1 LAAAKSLR
9 KSLPGI
15 LRFPLLETRRPNP
28 PIRSGLHYR
37 YARIGFPHGTVY
49 FKIIGFGE
57 PTTYRICQFRSP
69 GDGEEMERRLAA
81 IVCADVAGYSRMMG
95 ADEEGTHAAFKA
107 HRSATYPIILNHGGR
122 VVKNTGDGFLL
133 EFPSIVGAIESS
145 IAMQALMA
153 ERNNHLPGDRVMQ
166 FRLGVHMGDVIAD
179 EDEVFGDGVN
189 IAVRLEAVAAPGGVA
204 VSAKAYHEASK
215 HLSVTLVDAG
225 SHRFKNIEDTI
236 NVWTW
241 APSGSD
247 ARGREP
253 KSTSSLPA
261 QYRTAIVGVLPFAN
275 LSDSSDEYF
284 SDGLTEDLIHAL
296 SLQSFYRVLSRNS
309 TFSFKDKNLS
319 ARLIAREIDATYL
332 IQGSVRRAG
341 TKIRVTAELV
351 APENGEQLWTGR
363 YDRDIGDLFAMQDEI
378 TTSLSAALAPEI
390 YRAEASAPSRS
401 SSTDLTAWDRFLRGL
416 SHYYRHTKADFEA
429 SIDLFREA
437 IALDPALAIARAYLA
452 TIMVQGVQ
460 YGWIKSTSQL
470 WTEAMNLA
478 ESSVRLDPHS
488 SFAFSILSYMH
499 AMEGHY
505 EAAMEAAKRAV
516 KLNPYDMGARGVLGI
531 SHLVIGEHRQ
541 AIELFS
547 AAVQRG
553 NSDPRYKWAALN
565 AFSHYLVGQYDASLS
580 WAREA
585 LYLNP
590 NHLQVL
596 AVRAAALAQLGR
608 TEEAAKAAEVLLTNF
623 PGLTVERHLRNF
635 RWKTPADI
643 AHFRDGLLKAGV
655 PFSKLTLVDSTSK
668 RTA

>member
-1 LAAAKSLR
+1 
-9 KSLPGI
+9 
-15 LRFPLLETRRPNP
+15 
-28 PIRSGLHYR
+28 
-37 YARIGFPHGTVY
+37 
-49 FKIIGFGE
+49 
-57 PTTYRICQFRSP
+57 
-69 GDGEEMERRLAA
+69 MERRLAA

-95 ADEEGTHAAFKA
+95 TDEEGTHAAFKA
-107 HRSATYPIILNHGGR
+107 HRSAIYPIILNHGGR
-122 VVKNTGDGFLL
+122 LVKNTGDGFLL
-133 EFPSIVGAIESS
+133 EFPSVVGAIESA

-153 ERNNHLPGDRVMQ
+153 ERNNHLPADRVMQ

-179 EDEVFGDGVN
+179 EDEIFGDGVN
-189 IAVRLEAVAAPGGVA
+189 IAVRLESVATPGGAA

-225 SHRFKNIEDTI
+225 HHRFKNIEETV

-241 APSGSD
+241 EPGGSD
-247 ARGREP
+247 SRCRETRN
-253 KSTSSLPA
+253 TSNLPA

-275 LSDSSDEYF
+275 LSDSADEYF

-309 TFSFKDKNLS
+309 TFSFKDRNLS
-319 ARLIAREIDATYL
+319 TRLIAREIDATYL
-332 IQGSVRRAG
+332 IQGSVRRARD
-341 TKIRVTAELV
+341 KIRVTAELI
-351 APENGEQLWTGR
+351 APENGEQLWAGR

-390 YRAEASAPSRS
+390 YRAEASVPARS

-416 SHYYRHTKADFEA
+416 SHYYQHTKADFEA

-437 IALDPALAIARAYLA
+437 IALDPALSIARAYLA

-460 YGWIKSTSQL
+460 YGWIRSTREL
-470 WTEAMNLA
+470 WTEAINLA
-478 ESSVRLDPHS
+478 ESSVRLDPRS

-505 EAAMEAAKRAV
+505 EAAMGAANRAV

-531 SHLVIGEHRQ
+531 CHMVIGEHRQ
-541 AIELFS
+541 AIDLFS
-547 AAVQRG
+547 TAVQRG

-565 AFSHYLVGQYDASLS
+565 AFSHYLLGQYDASLS
-580 WAREA
+580 WAREV

-596 AVRAAALAQLGR
+596 AVRAAALARLER
-608 TEEAAKAAEVLLTNF
+608 TEEAAKAAEVLLNSF

-635 RWKTPADI
+635 RWKAPADI
-643 AHFRDGLLKAGV
+643 AHYRDGLLKAGV
-655 PFSKLTLVDSTSK
+655 PWTNLALVENAAK
-668 RTA
+668 RTAKS